1 MTTLATMM
9 MAATAAESAVIGT
22 PEMAGGG
29 WISGDTLTTV
39 LSILA
44 GAGGIVG
51 GKMWGDR
58 TAKKDEQK
66 IRAEVAEELKAKLV
80 NDPLHVEQSNYQ
92 ATMKE
97 NAADHNDMFTRLRT
111 VETEIAAVKA
121 TMAAKFDSMSG
132 QLMETKEMVRQLFDR
147 ICKGRK

>member
-1 MTTLATMM
+1 MTLAML
-9 MAATAAESAVIGT
+9 MAAAAVAETAVTGA
-22 PEMAGGG
+22 PETAGGG
-29 WISGDTLTTV
+29 WISGDTLTTI

-44 GAGGIVG
+44 GAGGVVG
-51 GKMWGDR
+51 GKLWGDR
-58 TAKKDEQK
+58 SAKREERK
-66 IRAEVAEELKAKLV
+66 IRAEIAEELKAKLV
-80 NDPLHVEQSNYQ
+80 NDPLHVEQSGYQ
-92 ATMKE
+92 AVMKE
-97 NAADHNDMFTRLRT
+97 NAADHNDLFTRLRT